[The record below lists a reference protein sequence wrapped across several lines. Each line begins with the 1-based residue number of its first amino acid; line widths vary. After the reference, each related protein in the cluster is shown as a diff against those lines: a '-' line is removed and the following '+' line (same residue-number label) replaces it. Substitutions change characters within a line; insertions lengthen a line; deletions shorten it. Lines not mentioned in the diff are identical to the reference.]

1 MFFREVVSLKES
13 ASISILHR
21 DGKILPRKTKL
32 TVTYWSQSLSDQSS
46 GSHITGRSF
55 SDFFF
60 TFLTLKT
67 QDFSYVFF
75 IQNSEEIVRVTIAV
89 SKFTSRG
96 MKVHGYEVVRLTP
109 DYVRYIFVKVVVAF
123 PHCCFSWPNFTMI
136 VPNFTVRM
144 LNIN

>member
-1 MFFREVVSLKES
+1 MGKFYREK
-13 ASISILHR
+13 R
-21 DGKILPRKTKL
+21 L
-32 TVTYWSQSLSDQSS
+32 TVIYFNSYLLVSDQWS
-46 GSHITGRSF
+46 GSDITGRSF
-55 SDFFF
+55 SQKHFF
-60 TFLTLKT
+60 TFLIQNIMK
-67 QDFSYVFF
+67 FSSNYGKEQNSGLFLCMFF
-75 IQNSEEIVRVTIAV
+75 IQNSKEIVRVTIAV

-96 MKVHGYEVVRLTP
+96 MKVHGYEVVRVTP